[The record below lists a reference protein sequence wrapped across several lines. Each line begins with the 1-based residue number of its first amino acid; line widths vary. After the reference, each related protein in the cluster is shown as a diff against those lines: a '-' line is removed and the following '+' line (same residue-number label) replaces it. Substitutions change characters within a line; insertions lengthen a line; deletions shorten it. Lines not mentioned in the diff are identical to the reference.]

1 MANTYYRG
9 QGKLWIA
16 TRDSSGRTGGF
27 VEIGDAEALNINQS
41 ESYDTV
47 FESQS
52 GARVKVVHSAIEYNM
67 DFELTVLNF
76 SAANLARATLG
87 TSELNIAG
95 GTIANETHKAY
106 KGSSIFLK
114 YPGVSAVSIDG
125 LVAGTDFVV
134 DATAG
139 RIDFPAAS
147 SVVNGATV
155 QVDYTHGGVDA
166 SMEAVTATANREYI
180 IVFEGKNMNQNGTP
194 VIVRLHRAYMNVSQ
208 ALALLNTE
216 TARFT
221 LSGSLLPAQEITGAG
236 LSQFMNVTV
245 KDLA

>member
-16 TRDSSGRTGGF
+16 TRDSAGRTGGF

-47 FESQS
+47 YESQS

-76 SAANLARATLG
+76 SAENLARATLG
-87 TSELNIAG
+87 SASLNIAG
-95 GTIANETHKAY
+95 ATVANEQHKAY

-114 YPGVSAVSIDG
+114 YPGVSSVTVDSLVS
-125 LVAGTDFVV
+125 GTDFTV
-134 DATAG
+134 DAAAG
-139 RIDFPAAS
+139 RIDFPASS
-147 SVVNGATV
+147 SVVNGTV
-155 QVDYTHGGVDA
+155 VEVDYTHAGVDA
-166 SMEAVTATANREYI
+166 AMESVTATQNREYT
-180 IVFEGKNMNQNGTP
+180 IVFEGKNMNANGTP
-194 VIVRLHRAYMNVSQ
+194 VIIRLHRAYMNVSQ

-221 LSGSLLPAQEITGAG
+221 MGGSLLPAQEITGAG
-236 LSQFMNVTV
+236 LSQFMNVTI
-245 KDLA
+245 KDLS